1 MKRDRKDG
9 GIRLAA
15 LPLPPALGE
24 ALGGEPVQDRVDLA
38 VALAPE
44 VCDGPLDQLLDVVTG
59 HGAAAQHPEDRVPAR
74 VRPPRRRLARPP
86 LTPMH
91 LEDTYPPDLKSN
103 ASAGWRSVVLFQHEQ
118 LALAPDARERAPVDR

>member
-1 MKRDRKDG
+1 PA
-9 GIRLAA
+9 LPTWLPA

-74 VRPPRRRLARPP
+74 VRPPRRRLARRH
-86 LTPMH
+86 LTHMH
-91 LEDTYPPDLKSN
+91 LEDTYRPDLKSS

-118 LALAPDARERAPVDR
+118 LALAPDEIGRASCRERVEH